1 MQSHPSPSPPIT
13 RPQRSPRRVRLLVL
27 ASGLAALAVLTR
39 AMLATGPLPTAHH
52 IGGFVIA
59 VFALLLLGSLLQRIR
74 VFWHTTLRATLV
86 RTGAALWAW
95 TGRVWPTTD
104 TDPDTRPPMAAGD
117 RIALVAGTLLCAL
130 DVALT
135 TLLLRDVFPEPPY
148 RFELAGWLSP
158 DAAEWSFYVVVAL
171 FKTLLELWFGVFDKI
186 RSAVAG
192 PSAMRWFVLGG
203 ASAFDAALAAARGM
217 LLAEQGMGGSAVTV
231 SNIVFVGFGVAVPWV
246 AAHTGGLLVAATDG
260 FLARLGLLRWL
271 LALPRLLLL
280 TTLWLAVIA
289 VSLPLGITILALGL
303 VCLIWCSLD
312 DVVATI
318 LGHDDDDDTALPIE
332 LTRVLHEPSP
342 PRDPPLTLSRI
353 AGGAS

>member
-1 MQSHPSPSPPIT
+1 VSSHPSNHPRS
-13 RPQRSPRRVRLLVL
+13 QRSPRRVRLLVL
-27 ASGLAALAVLTR
+27 ASGLAALAVLAR
-39 AMLATGPLPTAHH
+39 AMLAGSPPAPAEHV
-52 IGGFVIA
+52 GGFVLA
-59 VFALLLLGSLLQRIR
+59 AFALLLLGSLLQRLR
-74 VFWHTTLRATLV
+74 QLWHTRLRSLLV
-86 RTGAALWAW
+86 RAGAALWGW
-95 TGRVWPTTD
+95 TGKVWPRGEVED
-104 TDPDTRPPMAAGD
+104 GGRPPLGTGD
-117 RIALVAGTLLCAL
+117 RIALVAGLLLCAL

-148 RFELAGWLSP
+148 RFELMGWLSP
-158 DAAEWSFYVVVAL
+158 EAAEWSFYVVVAL

-246 AAHTGGLLVAATDG
+246 AAHTGGLLVAGMDG

-271 LALPRLLLL
+271 ANLPRMLLLL
-280 TTLWLAVIA
+280 ALWLAVVAI
-289 VSLPLGITILALGL
+289 SLPIGAALLGFGLLAL
-303 VCLIWCSLD
+303 VWFSLD

-318 LGHDDDDDTALPIE
+318 LGHEDDDTTPALPVE
-332 LTRVLHEPSP
+332 LIQISQGEP
-342 PRDPPLTLSRI
+342 PRDPPLALPRT
-353 AGGAS
+353 AGGVL